1 MYSHRRTVALF
12 FLTFSLFG
20 IGEAAPKQC
29 RCLYGQS
36 CWPNQSAFAALSRQI
51 SQPLINPVPPASAC
65 YPASS
70 PSGDCAAVLTNFQ
83 DGLWRA
89 DQPGAMQSPAFETYT
104 LRNGTIEGCYSNT
117 TLGLPCLQGN
127 VPPVGVDARTVG
139 DVQAAVVFAR
149 KNNLRLVIKNS
160 GHDYLGRSA
169 GRGGFM
175 LWTHHLK
182 ERSFNA
188 RFIPQGA
195 PRSQRKTYQGE
206 LLAHQSSPCLI
217 LFIKSSGHLGSGVQ
231 WGEAYDYVNQQGRF
245 ILGGLSLD
253 GTVGA
258 AGGWILGGG
267 HSTFSSTFGFGVDNV
282 LEFKA
287 VLADGKFVTV
297 NAYQNTDLFWAMR
310 GGGGGTFG
318 VLTSVT
324 YQTHPIFPFAQ
335 SALTA
340 AFATPSIAQ
349 SVLTEFVKLQPKLA
363 DLGWGGFTF
372 ITPAGIQINYVA
384 PNIDVAKANAT
395 FSPFADFVLNAT
407 QGAAQVGYTSFANF
421 PDYFNVVFT
430 GSPPQV
436 GFPTELTAR
445 LLSRS
450 MAERNPAKVAQ
461 AILAINDTVGAFSVA
476 GGASSKPDPDA
487 MALHPSMRKAVT
499 NVMASVVW
507 PEGSSGAVV
516 QQQIE
521 VLKKKTQILD
531 RITTDSAAYLNE
543 ASLYEKDFKKS
554 FFGSHYPKLRSI
566 KAKYDPQSLFVVPRG
581 VASDEWD
588 SELRCRL

>member
-1 MYSHRRTVALF
+1 MSSHRRTVALF
-12 FLTFSLFG
+12 VLTFSLFS

-104 LRNGTIEGCYSNT
+104 LPNGTIEGCYSNT

-139 DVQAAVVFAR
+139 DVQAAVVFAK

-182 ERSFNA
+182 ERSFNS

-195 PRSQRKTYQGE
+195 PRSERKTYQ
-206 LLAHQSSPCLI
+206 AVT
-217 LFIKSSGHLGSGVQ
+217 LGSGVQ

-267 HSTFSSTFGFGVDNV
+267 HSTFSSTFGFGKCVS
-282 LEFKA
+282 
-287 VLADGKFVTV
+287 KF
-297 NAYQNTDLFWAMR
+297 
-310 GGGGGTFG
+310 
-318 VLTSVT
+318 
-324 YQTHPIFPFAQ
+324 
-335 SALTA
+335 
-340 AFATPSIAQ
+340 
-349 SVLTEFVKLQPKLA
+349 
-363 DLGWGGFTF
+363 GFH
-372 ITPAGIQINYVA
+372 
-384 PNIDVAKANAT
+384 
-395 FSPFADFVLNAT
+395 LN
-407 QGAAQVGYTSFANF
+407 
-421 PDYFNVVFT
+421 
-430 GSPPQV
+430 
-436 GFPTELTAR
+436 
-445 LLSRS
+445 
-450 MAERNPAKVAQ
+450 
-461 AILAINDTVGAFSVA
+461 
-476 GGASSKPDPDA
+476 
-487 MALHPSMRKAVT
+487 
-499 NVMASVVW
+499 
-507 PEGSSGAVV
+507 
-516 QQQIE
+516 
-521 VLKKKTQILD
+521 
-531 RITTDSAAYLNE
+531 
-543 ASLYEKDFKKS
+543 
-554 FFGSHYPKLRSI
+554 
-566 KAKYDPQSLFVVPRG
+566 
-581 VASDEWD
+581 
-588 SELRCRL
+588 